1 VRRAIALGLAML
13 PAATAFADER
23 ARPEELFLGD
33 HGWLQERAELQ
44 VSAAPSM
51 HRDNLWD
58 VGAAVEY
65 GLTSRVQ
72 LSLEGTWT
80 DGPHMDSL
88 REIEIGAKL
97 AALRN
102 ERWALAVGG
111 AMTAEMTDSTELGFE
126 PCASLSFGMG
136 AVGANLAV
144 SSAVTDFDPA
154 VAVAVY
160 ARIGRVIP
168 IVEAGRIDSELT
180 TRAGLAVQLGSA
192 QLAAAMGYSADL
204 GTSVH
209 AVLSWEMSFAGGDD
223 DDDHDD
229 HEESP

>member
-1 VRRAIALGLAML
+1 VRRAIAIGLAML

-44 VSAAPSM
+44 LSAAPSM
-51 HRDNLWD
+51 QRDDVWS

-80 DGPHMDSL
+80 DGPRMDTL
-88 REIEIGAKL
+88 REIEIGAKF

-102 ERWALAVGG
+102 ERWAIAVGG
-111 AMTAEMTDSTELGFE
+111 AMTAEMSDSTELGFE

-136 AVGANLAV
+136 SVGANLAV
-144 SSAVTDFDPA
+144 SSAVADFDPA
-154 VAVAVY
+154 VAIAMY
-160 ARIGRVIP
+160 ARVGPVIP
-168 IVEAGRIDSELT
+168 LVEAGRIDGDFV

-192 QLAAAMGYSADL
+192 QLAAAVGYSPDL

-209 AVLSWEMSFAGGDD
+209 AVLSWELALGKD
-223 DDDHDD
+223 DDDHED
-229 HEESP
+229 EAP